1 MIRALVRSLNRLGV
15 DYAITGAIAASYYGA
30 PRTTIDLDVLV
41 HASSDNMDK
50 LRKALQRSR
59 IDADAQALKEASRLG
74 AFNLVR
80 CNDTLSPHTVDI
92 IRRRHKFRKLSG
104 RALGMKTYYQPP
116 EELIRMKL
124 RMIKATKPP
133 ERATKDI
140 DDVHSILNNTRVNLT
155 RIKLYAKLD
164 TTFEIFHSISKRTA
178 QHREHWR
185 ERCKDTASSSA
196 SSRRR
201 KNA

>member
-30 PRTTIDLDVLV
+30 PRTTIDFDVLAY
-41 HASSDNMDK
+41 ASSDNMDK

-59 IDADAQALKEASRLG
+59 IDADEQAFKEASRLG
-74 AFNLVR
+74 AFNIVR

-92 IRRRHKFRKLSG
+92 ILRRRKFMKLSG
-104 RALGMKTYYQPP
+104 RALGLKTYYQSP

-140 DDVHSILNNTRVNLT
+140 DDIRSILNNTRVNLT
-155 RIKLYAKLD
+155 RIKVYAKLD
-164 TTFEIFHSISKRTA
+164 TTFEIFDSISKRTA
-178 QHREHWR
+178 
-185 ERCKDTASSSA
+185 
-196 SSRRR
+196 
-201 KNA
+201 